1 MSKLLLTLAAV
12 LALCAAAPAQ
22 PPLTL
27 EDAIASAR
35 AARPELAAADA
46 RLRAARAATEQAGAW
61 PNPAGF
67 LRLEDAP
74 REGDAWR
81 GAERIVGLSQS
92 LPLGG
97 RLGAARR
104 AAGAVATTRE
114 HEREARRRAVES
126 EVRAAFAAAVH
137 ARGALVLHREAADI
151 ASRLL
156 DMIAQRLEQG
166 DAPVSDR
173 RRARAE
179 LGVAEAALAAAVA
192 TDEAARAA
200 LAAAMGD
207 PSRIPTAV
215 SGGESVAPSPGG
227 LDDLLAGLDEAPLT
241 LVARGRTA
249 ESEALV
255 TAASRARI
263 PDLDLEA
270 GLRESPAG
278 SSFDLGFRISLPLF
292 DRGGAGIAAARAE
305 AEAAA
310 AVARAGRGRLEAR
323 LRVAH
328 ATLVA
333 ATRGAVIYGEIVVP
347 ETRAA
352 LASAEAAY
360 AAGETGLTEV
370 LLARRDWLEARLAHI
385 GLVRDA
391 GLADAELLSLI

>member
-12 LALCAAAPAQ
+12 LALGTAAPAQ

-27 EDAIASAR
+27 EDALASAR

-74 REGDAWR
+74 REGDAWL

-104 AAGAVATTRE
+104 AAATAATTRG
-114 HEREARRRAVES
+114 HEREVRLRAVES

-137 ARGALVLHREAADI
+137 AREALLLRREAADI

-156 DMIAQRLEQG
+156 DMTAHRLEQG
-166 DAPVSDR
+166 DVPVSDR

-200 LAAAMGD
+200 LAGAMGD
-207 PSRIPTAV
+207 PSRPPAAV
-215 SGGESVAPSPGG
+215 SGGESVAPPPGG
-227 LDDLLAGLDEAPLT
+227 LDDLLAGLDEAPLA
-241 LVARGRTA
+241 LAARSRAA
-249 ESEALV
+249 ESEALAS
-255 TAASRARI
+255 AASRARI

-292 DRGGAGIAAARAE
+292 DRGGAGISAARAE

-310 AVARAGRGRLEAR
+310 AVARADRGRLEAR
-323 LRVAH
+323 LRAAH

-333 ATRGAVIYGEIVVP
+333 AARGAGIYGEIVVP

-360 AAGETGLTEV
+360 AAGETGLTEM

-391 GLADAELLSLI
+391 GLAGAELLPLI